1 MMYVDKKQEAVPRPT
16 QDQIGAAMM
25 AAFMPGHDAQ
35 NSATTEPVRKA
46 IERACRNAKG
56 TKAIAEEWGIEDK
69 VVRMLVERLFGGK
82 TTMDIR
88 KSLPELPP
96 QEGELPKPMLEAMI
110 RLGASKEQIAERFGV
125 TVGIVAYWVTRYW
138 QSTISLLHERWLDD
152 SYYKA
157 AIALAGESA
166 MTPVLD
172 LKLREAVEEQRMTD
186 RLVAATVA
194 A

>member
-1 MMYVDKKQEAVPRPT
+1 
-16 QDQIGAAMM
+16 MM

-46 IERACRNAKG
+46 IERACQNAKG
-56 TKAIAEEWGIEDK
+56 TKAIAQEWGIEEK

-96 QEGELPKPMLEAMI
+96 QEGQLPKPMLEAMI

-125 TVGIVAYWVTRYW
+125 TIGIVAYWVTRYW
-138 QSTISLLHERWLDD
+138 QSSLSLLHERWLDE
-152 SYYKA
+152 SYCRA
-157 AIALAGESA
+157 AMALAGESA
-166 MTPVLD
+166 MTPELD
-172 LKLREAVEEQRMTD
+172 LKLREAVEERRMTE
-186 RLVAATVA
+186 RLAAATVVA
-194 A
+194 